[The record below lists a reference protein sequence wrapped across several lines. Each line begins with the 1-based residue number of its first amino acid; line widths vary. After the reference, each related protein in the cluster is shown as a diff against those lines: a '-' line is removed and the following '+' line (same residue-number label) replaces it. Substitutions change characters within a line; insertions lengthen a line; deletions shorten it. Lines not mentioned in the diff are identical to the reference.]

1 MKIVNRYFIH
11 SLEPMFDNLLL
22 KVKDNSGELF
32 AVVVP
37 FDYLN
42 TEDNKHKPSIRVV
55 NMSSWIRSKYVDVLE
70 VPSDVF
76 KFNVGNDLHI
86 DEFTVHPQII
96 RWDDGLINGDNA
108 DRIYVESL
116 SADDLNF

>member
-1 MKIVNRYFIH
+1 
-11 SLEPMFDNLLL
+11 MFDNLLL
-22 KVKDNSGELF
+22 KVKDNSDELF
-32 AVVVP
+32 AVVIP

-42 TEDNKHKPSIRVV
+42 TDDDKHKPNIRVV

-76 KFNVGNDLHI
+76 KFNVGDELHV
-86 DEFTVHPQII
+86 DEFSVSPQII

-108 DRIYVESL
+108 DRIYVENL
-116 SADDLNF
+116 SIDDLNF